1 MSKVS
6 TALYGEASTRAP
18 APPAEAAVPGDFE
31 CTRLGDDLVMR
42 WPQHAITLSF
52 SHLREGSDGIQ
63 SELLAHSAVAGELHW
78 ARLNLVSTSARE
90 GLVKKLDR
98 DHPGAPWRSILE
110 RACRL
115 AAQEL
120 RAGEPVVALLPG
132 RATETRHLLSKL
144 ALAGETNVLF
154 GDGGAGKS
162 LFALA
167 LAVAVAAGAPLPA
180 GITATAHTPVLY
192 LDWESSLEEHQDRLA
207 GLLEGLAVSIAPPI
221 LYRPMSRAL
230 ADDAAFLRGEISRHR
245 VGFVIVDSLAPACGA
260 EPEGAD
266 AAIRAMNAMRSF
278 GAAVTRLVIAHV
290 SKAGADQ
297 RSGPAKPFGSVFVQ
311 NLARSV
317 WEIRK
322 AEDDGGEDLVLGF
335 YHRKVNRGRLF
346 PPFGLRLEF
355 RGAST
360 FLRGHDVGQQ
370 PDLLARASLAF
381 RVQKALAAGA
391 LTLAQIV
398 DDTGGSKDT
407 VTRTLRRLRGS
418 GRVIGVDPD
427 RWGLKA

>member
-1 MSKVS
+1 VSKVS
-6 TALYGEASTRAP
+6 SALYGGAAP
-18 APPAEAAVPGDFE
+18 VAAEAAAPGDFE
-31 CTRLGDDLVMR
+31 CTRIGDDLLMR
-42 WPQHAITLSF
+42 WPQHALSLAF

-63 SELLAHSAVAGELHW
+63 SEVIAHSAIAGELHW
-78 ARLNLVSTSARE
+78 GRLNLVSTAARE

-98 DHPGAPWRSILE
+98 AHPTAPWRSILE

-120 RAGEPVVALLPG
+120 RAGEPVVALLPS

-154 GDGGAGKS
+154 GDGGSGKS

-167 LAVAVAAGAPLPA
+167 LAVAVGAGAALPA

-207 GLLEGLAVSIAPPI
+207 GLLDGLGVSVAPPI

-230 ADDAAFLRGEISRHR
+230 ADDAAFLRAEISRHG

-290 SKAGADQ
+290 SKAGAEQ

-322 AEDDGGEDLVLGF
+322 AEDDGGDDLVLGF

-360 FLRGHDVGQQ
+360 VLNGHDVGQQ
-370 PDLLARASLAF
+370 PDLMARASLAF
-381 RVQKALAAGA
+381 RIQK
-391 LTLAQIV
+391 TLAGGARSV
-398 DDTGGSKDT
+398 PDLMDETGKSKDT
-407 VTRTLRRLRGS
+407 ITRTLRRLRGS
-418 GRVIGVDPD
+418 GKVIDLAD
-427 RWGLKA
+427 AKWGLKA